1 MFERYYPHDTYRD
14 DFVKRLRDS
23 LSKYQRL
30 TEEARTVSA
39 KRDDLKARIEED
51 RSKIIPVLHRY
62 FPIELPKDLRQG
74 IRTLSGE
81 VTAYNDLMKKKQSMQ
96 EENAK
101 YQERADAL
109 KASIREILLTYKA
122 LDQALPYD
130 TCLQNLRKR
139 FERYKVATERVAH
152 YTQELENATS
162 RKNQANAAVQN
173 FLQKYQLS
181 DDTPENLIDY
191 ADDDIRSRDTTK
203 IALGEAQRNLNAFL
217 KENPGVEADVVD
229 ADNDLA
235 DPEILQ
241 ASEKQLQGMLDNIE
255 AELRDLRQ
263 ERDRIRRTVE
273 NIPAWED
280 RMARLQNE
288 QEEDERK
295 CALADQTLALLSQAK
310 DNLANSYVGKVEH
323 GFENYANTLMGNQ
336 LGDVM
341 VDRDLH
347 LYIDEKGA
355 TREVGSFS
363 AGTVDCI
370 MLCMRLSLVD
380 ALFGDEKPFL
390 ILDDPFVNLDD
401 EHTKRALEM
410 LDKIAQDHQVVYL
423 VCNTSRK

>member
-1 MFERYYPHDTYRD
+1 MAQYPHDTYRD

-39 KRDDLKARIEED
+39 KRDDLKAWIEDD

-62 FPIELPKDLRQG
+62 YPIELPKDLRQG
-74 IRTLSGE
+74 IRTLSSE
-81 VTAYNDLMKKKQSMQ
+81 VTAYNDLKAKKKAMLDG
-96 EENAK
+96 NAK

-109 KASIREILLTYKA
+109 KASIRKILLTYKA

-139 FERYKVATERVAH
+139 FDRYKEASERVTH

-162 RKNQANAAVQN
+162 RKNQANAEVQK

-181 DDTPENLIDY
+181 DDTSENLIDY
-191 ADDDIRSRDTTK
+191 ADDDIRSRDATK
-203 IALGEAQRNLNAFL
+203 DALEEAQHKLNAFL
-217 KENPGVEADVVD
+217 EENPGVEADVVD

-241 ASEKQLQGMLDNIE
+241 ESEKQLQNMIDGIE

-263 ERDRIRRTVE
+263 ERDRIRRSVE

-310 DNLANSYVGKVEH
+310 DNLANSYVGRVER

-355 TREVGSFS
+355 AREVGSFS
-363 AGTVDCI
+363 AGTIDCI

-410 LDKIAQDHQVVYL
+410 LDKIAQDHQIVYL